1 MGFKIYIAIIFSLL
15 LVNEVFAQ
23 NQNIENKFY
32 TGVFL
37 EYNTLIITHNVK
49 LYSDLNL
56 YNNKTFILSL
66 QPGGEFIYSLPGA
79 ERGFY
84 SGSPYYDINLLG
96 SIQLFPN
103 YGISIKPFIGANY
116 RFKANEINGTDTSFD
131 IKYGATLQLN
141 ISKEFKIIGKIMNM
155 PIDHPDD
162 VSILLGV
169 GFSFLVF

>member
-1 MGFKIYIAIIFSLL
+1 MSFKIYIAIIYSLL
-15 LVNEVFAQ
+15 FGNEIFSQ

-37 EYNTLIITHNVK
+37 EYNTLILTHNLK

-56 YNNKTFILSL
+56 YNNENLILSF

-103 YGISIKPFIGANY
+103 YGISIKPFLGINY
-116 RFKANEINGTDTSFD
+116 RFKANEINGDNSSFD

-141 ISKEFKIIGKIMNM
+141 ILEEFKIIGKIMNV
-155 PIDHPDD
+155 PVVHSDD
-162 VSILLGV
+162 VPILLGV
-169 GFSFLVF
+169 GVSFLIF